1 MQKVS
6 VTITAFNGENYHKR
20 LASLSE
26 MQVNQSFACMELTSR
41 DLTPETLRGISVVVD
56 PKDFPEMDR
65 FVVTVTPL
73 N

>member
-6 VTITAFNGENYHKR
+6 VTITAFNSENYHKR
-20 LASLSE
+20 LANLSE
-26 MQVNQSFACMELTSR
+26 MQVNHSFACMEFTSR
-41 DLTPETLRGISVVVD
+41 DLTPETGRGVSVVVD

>member
-6 VTITAFNGENYHKR
+6 VTITGFNSDNYHKE
-20 LASLSE
+20 LANLSE
-26 MQVNQSFACMELTSR
+26 LQVHYNHICMEIKTR
-41 DLTPETLRGISVVVD
+41 DLTPETIRGISVVVD